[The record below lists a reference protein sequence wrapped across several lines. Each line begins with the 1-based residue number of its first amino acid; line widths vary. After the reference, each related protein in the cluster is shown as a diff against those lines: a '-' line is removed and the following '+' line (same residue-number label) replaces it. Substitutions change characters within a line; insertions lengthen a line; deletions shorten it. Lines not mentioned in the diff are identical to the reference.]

1 MTNTPRGTKSPETSP
16 RGHQRT
22 KVPYPQAALVKD
34 KSRYSVTVF
43 RKTPQDI
50 YKFWRDFKNLPSF
63 MKDLVDIKIYDEK
76 SSLWKIKL
84 ENGLTAEWTAEIVKD
99 IPGEQISWKSTAD
112 SEVQTEGTVWFMPA
126 TNGMGTVVGMNMNY
140 QVRGGKL
147 GELVAALSGES
158 PNVLSHIN
166 LKRLKALLE
175 TGEVPTIEGQSSGRE
190 GDNK

>member
-1 MTNTPRGTKSPETSP
+1 MTNTQPGSEP
-16 RGHQRT
+16 RT
-22 KVPYPQAALVKD
+22 KVPYPAAALVKD

-43 RKTPQDI
+43 RKTPQDV
-50 YKFWRDFKNLPSF
+50 YSFWRDFKNLPSF
-63 MKDLVDIKIYDEK
+63 MKDLEDIKVYDEK

-84 ENGLTAEWTAEIVKD
+84 KNGITAEWTAEIVKD
-99 IPGEQISWKSTAD
+99 VPGEQISWKSTAD
-112 SEVQTEGTVWFMPA
+112 SEVQTEGTVWFMPS

-147 GELVAALSGES
+147 GGLVAALSGES
-158 PNVLSHIN
+158 PNMLSHIN